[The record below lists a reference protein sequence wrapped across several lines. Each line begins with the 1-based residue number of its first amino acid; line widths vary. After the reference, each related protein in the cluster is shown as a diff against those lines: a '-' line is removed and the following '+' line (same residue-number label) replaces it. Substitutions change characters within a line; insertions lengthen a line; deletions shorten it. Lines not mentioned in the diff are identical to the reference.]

1 MSLQEYNTARK
12 QFLKNI
18 DQKEEIEAWENGF
31 IDNFRGNI
39 KGVIPSM
46 GKSVFQMCFDPDNTM
61 FEFTTLLEETDEYVV
76 IVPAGYRS
84 DRAPTYKTANPPMSR
99 MGGNSALMSLVHVL
113 VIPKRR
119 IYNALTLWKK
129 DIPLVKKMQDVADK
143 WVCYLSTADETVP
156 FSKAWM
162 LNGHISENPALQEE
176 FKIVPEDM
184 SLVNNS
190 RTPFC
195 PYGTLHPDNVPVAT
209 TFHINHSI
217 GWLHMHGFANN
228 LLTTGYDIH
237 HKKNVS
243 VDSVLVG
250 LEELQETSIHLG
262 MGTRLRGQVVI
273 KHIQVETIDENRGI
287 NGEKNSVYNISYKY
301 EYDNLTDNIIKKID
315 ELDKWGEIIYKNEMT
330 EKMIK
335 YLLMDEEELGQYSG
349 YTTPSTYK
357 IHIMKCISLLWD

>member
-1 MSLQEYNTARK
+1 MSQQDYTTARN
-12 QFLKNI
+12 QFRKNT
-18 DQKEEIEAWENGF
+18 DQKEEIEAWENGLL
-31 IDNFRGNI
+31 DSFRGDI
-39 KGVIPSM
+39 KGIIPSM
-46 GKSVFQMCFDPDNTM
+46 GKSVFQMCFDPDNTK
-61 FEFTTLLEETDEYVV
+61 FEFTTLLEETDEYIV

-84 DRAPTYKTANPPMSR
+84 DRAPTYKTTNPPMSR
-99 MGGNSALMSLVHVL
+99 IGGNSALMSLVHVL

-129 DIPLVKKMQDVADK
+129 DIPLVKKMQSVADK
-143 WVCYLSTADETVP
+143 WVRYLSTADDRVP

-162 LNGHISENPALQEE
+162 LDGLISANPELQEE

-195 PYGTLHPDNVPVAT
+195 LYGTLHPDNVPVAT

-237 HKKNVS
+237 HEKNVS

-273 KHIQVETIDENRGI
+273 KHIQVEVNVGPRCEGGHGTI
-287 NGEKNSVYNISYKY
+287 YNISYKY
-301 EYDNLTDNIIKKID
+301 DNLTNKMLKKID
-315 ELDKWGEIIYKNEMT
+315 EQDGWGEIIYKNEMT
-330 EKMIK
+330 EKMVE
-335 YLLMDEEELGQYSG
+335 YLLMDEEELSQYSG
-349 YTTPSTYK
+349 YTNPSTYK
-357 IHIMKCISLLWD
+357 LHIMKCISLLWD